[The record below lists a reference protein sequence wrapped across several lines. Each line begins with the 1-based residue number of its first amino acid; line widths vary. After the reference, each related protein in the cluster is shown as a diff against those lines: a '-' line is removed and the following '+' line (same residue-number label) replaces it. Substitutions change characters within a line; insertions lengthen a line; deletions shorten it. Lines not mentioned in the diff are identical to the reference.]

1 MKAMEKE
8 YELVID
14 YCAFMVAI
22 VLARHVV
29 TVANIKVQWSAEQL
43 ALSLNKLDYS
53 NTPNLR
59 VHTLALKHGISLF
72 KTLISK
78 NDGYGNTVVPMNYKG
93 RGPLEYFT
101 LAASKRTFEVIF
113 GSVSS
118 PRAIESQESLMCRVL
133 SIRDHLMSKSN
144 YKPSPNYTTYH
155 SASSV
160 YAALY
165 IPLILEMEKPVTVS
179 TVNKTQLITR
189 KSPSKLTKRAIKNS
203 ADEIIASTEMLY
215 GRKNITFYL
224 ESALIQSKKRKINQN
239 DNVLNNNNIINDSNN
254 ENNLMPPVGDF
265 INDSSVL
272 NALTGIPDDI

>member
-29 TVANIKVQWSAEQL
+29 TVANIKDQWTAEQL

-59 VHTLALKHGISLF
+59 VHTLALKHGLGLF

-78 NDGYGNTVVPMNYKG
+78 SDGYSNTVVPMNYKAKG
-93 RGPLEYFT
+93 SLEYFT

-118 PRAIESQESLMCRVL
+118 PRAIESQENLMCRV
-133 SIRDHLMSKSN
+133 SNIRDQLMSKSN
-144 YKPSPNYTTYH
+144 YKASPNYTIYH

-165 IPLILEMEKPVTVS
+165 SPLILEMEKPVTVS
-179 TVNKTQLITR
+179 TVNKAQLIPR

-203 ADEIIASTEMLY
+203 ADKIIASTEMLY
-215 GRKNITFYL
+215 GRKNTTFYL
-224 ESALIQSKKRKINQN
+224 ESALIQSKKRKIYQN
-239 DNVLNNNNIINDSNN
+239 ENVLNSDNINNDS
-254 ENNLMPPVGDF
+254 DR
-265 INDSSVL
+265 
-272 NALTGIPDDI
+272 

>member
-29 TVANIKVQWSAEQL
+29 TVANIKDQWTAEQL

-59 VHTLALKHGISLF
+59 VHTLALKHGLGLF

-93 RGPLEYFT
+93 RGSLEYFT
-101 LAASKRTFEVIF
+101 LSASKRTFEVIF

-118 PRAIESQESLMCRVL
+118 PRPIESQEILMCRVL
-133 SIRDHLMSKSN
+133 SIRDQLMSRSN
-144 YKPSPNYTTYH
+144 YKSSPKYTISY

-165 IPLILEMEKPVTVS
+165 SLILEMEKPVTVS
-179 TVNKTQLITR
+179 TVNKAQLIPR

-203 ADEIIASTEMLY
+203 ADKIIASTEMLY
-215 GRKNITFYL
+215 GRKNTTFYL
-224 ESALIQSKKRKINQN
+224 ESALIQ
-239 DNVLNNNNIINDSNN
+239 
-254 ENNLMPPVGDF
+254 
-265 INDSSVL
+265 
-272 NALTGIPDDI
+272 